1 MIKGNRQ
8 GISFYQSELLL
19 KKGITHYFFT
29 GQVRT
34 GNGGFQ
40 SFNLSYLCADAP
52 QEVEKNLSLL
62 KNTFDI
68 PELVVLRQIHSDI
81 VIDLDSEPG
90 ENPGYQKREGDA
102 LLTRRKNLAL
112 GVLTADCYPLI
123 IAEPEEK
130 IIAIAHCGRAGILK
144 GIVENTLKAFFKKGG
159 KRKSTSIAL
168 GPGICSRHYQVDE
181 EIIEQVKFS
190 YPDYFS
196 EVCWKENQT
205 WLLDLESLILKVL
218 LSSGIPREN
227 IETSKL
233 CTYESKEFFSYRRED
248 KTGRQLSLVML
259 K

>member
-8 GISFYQSELLL
+8 GISFYQSELLI
-19 KKGITHYFFT
+19 KKGINHYFFT

-40 SFNLSYLCADAP
+40 SFNLSCLYADAP

-62 KNTFDI
+62 KNSFVI
-68 PELVVLRQIHSDI
+68 PELVVLRQIHSNI

-90 ENPGYQKREGDA
+90 GNPGYQKIEGDA
-102 LLTRRKNLAL
+102 LVTRRKNLAL

-144 GIVENTLKAFFKKGG
+144 GIVENTLNAFFQKGG
-159 KRKSTSIAL
+159 KKENIFIAL

-181 EIIEQVKFS
+181 EIIEQVKS
-190 YPDYFS
+190 HYPDYFS
-196 EVCWKENQT
+196 QVCRKGSQSWH
-205 WLLDLESLILKVL
+205 LDLKSLILKII
-218 LSSGIPREN
+218 LSSGIPQQN
-227 IETSKL
+227 IEISEL
-233 CTYESKEFFSYRRED
+233 CTYEDKEFFSYRREG

>member
-8 GISFYQSELLL
+8 GISFYQSELLQ
-19 KKGITHYFFT
+19 KKGINHYFFT

-34 GNGGFQ
+34 GSGGFQ
-40 SFNLSYLCADAP
+40 SFNLSFFCTDAP
-52 QEVEKNLSLL
+52 EEVEKNLSLL
-62 KNTFDI
+62 KELFEI
-68 PELVVLRQIHSDI
+68 PELVVLRQVHSEQ
-81 VIDLDSEPG
+81 VIDLDSEPQI
-90 ENPGYQKREGDA
+90 NLGYQKREGDA
-102 LLTRRKNLAL
+102 LVTRRKNLAL

-144 GIVENTLKAFFKKGG
+144 GIIENTLNAFFPKSGKKEN
-159 KRKSTSIAL
+159 TFIAL
-168 GPGICSRHYQVDE
+168 GPGICLRHYQVDE

-218 LSSGIPREN
+218 LSSGIPQEN

-233 CTYESKEFFSYRRED
+233 CTYENREFFSYRREG